1 MNMEPR
7 SRKPASRLLNGPAR
21 VAIMSLVLVAIL
33 FLFVFP
39 TRSFL
44 AQRHQIG
51 AAQHDLDVLQ
61 AQNRKLENE
70 AALLKTPAEI
80 ERIARTEYG
89 MTRPGEQA
97 YAVVPAPTPS
107 TTTTTTSP

>member
-1 MNMEPR
+1 VRARARRP
-7 SRKPASRLLNGPAR
+7 SRILSGPAR
-21 VAIMSLVLVAIL
+21 IAIMSLILVAIL

-61 AQNRKLENE
+61 AQNRKLEDE
-70 AALLKTPAEI
+70 AARLKTPAEI
-80 ERIARTEYG
+80 EQIARTQYG

-97 YAVVPAPTPS
+97 YAVVPAPAPS
-107 TTTTTTSP
+107 TTTTSSSP